1 MYVIGLDISTTK
13 TGYAIIKDNEVIHTA
28 VIKSTDANNMA
39 SLIIQTLNK
48 ALYNINQPQQ
58 QLTVVIESYTETIY
72 KNDRAGIAGDIVHI
86 KQTVTHHL
94 QSQHI
99 TVATVLPWSW
109 RRHYHLPTRVR
120 AENTASAYSSRLAR
134 SCGHNILKDLSIQY
148 VRDHY
153 QELGMT
159 ADQLTGETNDE
170 AEAILIAQSYNHTR
184 ILNNTASYINTYY
197 ASDEDLNK
205 YKGTVPVNTAK
216 TWGVD

>member
-1 MYVIGLDISTTK
+1 MYTIGLDISTTQ
-13 TGYAIIKDNEVIHTA
+13 TGYTVIKDGRVIYTA
-28 VIKSTDANNMA
+28 VIKPTDKNKMA
-39 SLIIQTLNK
+39 GAIIAKLNV
-48 ALYNINQPQQ
+48 AIGNISSPSI
-58 QLTVVIESYTETIY
+58 LTVVIESYTNTMTQ
-72 KNDRAGIAGDIVHI
+72 NDRAGVSGLISQIY
-86 KQTVTHHL
+86 QTVTHHL
-94 QSQHI
+94 RSRGVAI
-99 TVATVLPWSW
+99 ATVLPWSW
-109 RRHYHLPTRVR
+109 RSEYELPTKVLPK
-120 AENTASAYSSRLAR
+120 NTASAYSSRLAR